1 MPLLVSVLIA
11 LCALPQS
18 ATAQQA
24 DEITVYSSLAGTGVN
39 RTLLLQSPLSAAL
52 DLRSATLA
60 RLPASSPVRYV
71 ALRDSTASRFLSPN
85 RIAANAFRAVQ
96 DPSAVAVIGNLNPD
110 ATVLSAPILNRGGL
124 LQVSPTNTAIGL
136 TRGGLGSG
144 PGEPERYQPSG
155 RRHDA
160 PRTPQQPRAGR
171 CPSHPHERARV
182 SARGL
187 AQRRGLAL
195 RRGRGWASRTTPSAK
210 PSQGCLNVSTRPR
223 QRRYRAVLDLLEKR
237 RPECVAYAGIT
248 RHGATRLYEDLA
260 VAVPAARLFGSDGL
274 AELDFTDPT
283 DGGISGR
290 VGRRIVLTLPFL
302 GPSAYPAVGQRVLR
316 RLFPSGRSP
325 VVQALYGYEAMRLVL
340 DAIAVGGPDREQVR
354 NSVLATRRRHGVIGK
369 YGFDRYGDTTSRRF
383 GLSRIRN
390 GQLSIRGT
398 VTAR

>member
-39 RTLLLQSPLSAAL
+39 RTLAVAVE
-52 DLRSATLA
+52 RGA
-60 RLPASSPVRYV
+60 RLALSDAGSTAGGLPVRYV

-96 DPSAVAVIGNLNPD
+96 DPSAVAVIGNLNSD

-155 RRHDA
+155 RRHYV
-160 PRTPQQPRAGR
+160 RLTPNNRVQGAALATLI
-171 CPSHPHERARV
+171 ERARV

-210 PSQGCLNVSTRPR
+210 PSQGCLERFHFVPVSAAIGRFSTCWRSGGPLCR
-223 QRRYRAVLDLLEKR
+223 VCRDY
-237 RPECVAYAGIT
+237 
-248 RHGATRLYEDLA
+248 ATRGD
-260 VAVPAARLFGSDGL
+260 
-274 AELDFTDPT
+274 
-283 DGGISGR
+283 
-290 VGRRIVLTLPFL
+290 
-302 GPSAYPAVGQRVLR
+302 PAV
-316 RLFPSGRSP
+316 
-325 VVQALYGYEAMRLVL
+325 
-340 DAIAVGGPDREQVR
+340 
-354 NSVLATRRRHGVIGK
+354 
-369 YGFDRYGDTTSRRF
+369 
-383 GLSRIRN
+383 
-390 GQLSIRGT
+390 
-398 VTAR
+398 

>member
-39 RTLLLQSPLSAAL
+39 RTLAVAVE
-52 DLRSATLA
+52 RGA
-60 RLPASSPVRYV
+60 RLALSDAGSTAGGLPVRYV

-96 DPSAVAVIGNLNPD
+96 DPSAVAVIGNLNSD

-155 RRHDA
+155 RRHYV
-160 PRTPQQPRAGR
+160 RLTPNNRVQGAALATLMREHGCRRVGLLNDGDSRYGADVAGHLARHLRQNHLRA
-171 CPSHPHERARV
+171 V
-182 SARGL
+182 
-187 AQRRGLAL
+187 
-195 RRGRGWASRTTPSAK
+195 
-210 PSQGCLNVSTRPR
+210 LNVSTRPR